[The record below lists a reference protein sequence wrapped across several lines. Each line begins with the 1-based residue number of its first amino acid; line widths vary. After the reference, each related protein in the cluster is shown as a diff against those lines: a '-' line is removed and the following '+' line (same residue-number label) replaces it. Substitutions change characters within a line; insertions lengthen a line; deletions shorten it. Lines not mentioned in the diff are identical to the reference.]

1 MSNSAYA
8 NIPGNSFP
16 LADLTDEREQERLS
30 PSALDA
36 FFNIME
42 CWKVTDEDARFLL
55 GGISNG
61 TLYNYKK
68 LPKKK
73 LNQDTLMRISLLIGI
88 FKALNILHSQDL
100 ADKWM
105 QLPNKNPILT
115 GKTPLEYL
123 KKGGIPAMEILRKLL
138 DARRGGR

>member
-1 MSNSAYA
+1 MPNPAHAKMTDS
-8 NIPGNSFP
+8 SFP
-16 LADLTDEREQERLS
+16 FVDLADEREQERLS
-30 PSALDA
+30 PAALNA

-68 LPKKK
+68 IPHKK
-73 LNQDTLMRISLLIGI
+73 LSQDTLMRISLLIGI
-88 FKALNILHSQDL
+88 FKALNILHNQEL

-105 QLPNKNPILT
+105 QLPNKNSIFT

-123 KKGGIPAMEILRKLL
+123 KKGGIPAMQVLRKLL
-138 DARRGGR
+138 DARRAG